1 MAWVLGLVLLY
12 AQMNST
18 LVSGKEWACPLQS
31 LKTTTQEHNDKRIP
45 LFLHKP
51 SPSSSLPPFPS
62 PLLPNSLLPLDK
74 RHDLGP
80 VKQVWRGRLVELCLK
95 LFVKSLPPNTIWKT
109 FEQLKGKEGGRE
121 GGRGE
126 REEKKVANTSII
138 QVMGQC

>member
-1 MAWVLGLVLLY
+1 MVSTGVAWVLGLALLY

-51 SPSSSLPPFPS
+51 SLS
-62 PLLPNSLLPLDK
+62 PLLNSLLPLDK

-80 VKQVWRGRLVELCLK
+80 VEQVWRGRLAELCLK
-95 LFVKSLPPNTIWKT
+95 LSVKSLPPNTIWKT
-109 FEQLKGKEGGRE
+109 FEQLKGKEGGRKERRKGRE
-121 GGRGE
+121 G
-126 REEKKVANTSII
+126 
-138 QVMGQC
+138 